1 MADIQ
6 DLWKAGVIPSGFKRS
21 SQMTDQELSNRLKSI
36 WALNCVETEYRDYAP
51 GRLGGT
57 RKRQVYFR
65 VTCEEQLKEY
75 ISDAK
80 AFRES
85 LL

>member
-6 DLWKAGVIPSGFKRS
+6 DLWRAGDIPSGLKRS

-36 WALNCVETEYRDYAP
+36 WALNCIETEYRDYAS
-51 GRLGGT
+51 GSLKER

-80 AFRES
+80 AFRDS